1 MAATNGFGSQTHFL
15 GYLSRILGRKVDL
28 PEPHVVGRLIDL
40 VAVEQPPYPKISAM
54 VVRTRA
60 GMIRVDM
67 EKVHPAGLLVGRR
80 VDATQG
86 VAGPPR
92 QMMLL
97 PNEFRVHSLLMDK
110 QVVDVRGA
118 KVVRVN
124 DVQLELSDSD
134 LYLRR
139 VEVGLA
145 GAVRRLVAGILAP
158 RLVRHLA
165 GGLSER
171 GIPWDYVGL
180 VEPQS
185 AQIRL
190 KVHQQLARLHPA
202 DIADIIEDLGR
213 VDRKEL
219 VSLLD
224 TETAAQ
230 ALSEVEPPVQATVVE
245 DMQVD
250 KAADLLEE
258 MQPDEAADILG
269 DLSEERSK
277 ALLNAMEKDDAEE
290 VGELLNFDEDTAGG
304 LMTTEF
310 FRADPGWTVGQTL
323 AALRDADPDLL
334 GEMDEIPLT
343 DAGGRLVGI
352 VPLVRLIRYG
362 SDEPVTSAM
371 RRDAR
376 AVLSSAPLKEVVERF
391 EKYHLRGLAVVD
403 EFGSLIGLIT
413 IEDLFSRLAQKG

>member
-1 MAATNGFGSQTHFL
+1 MVHLSEILGLPVFDSANKRLGKLDDLRIDPLTGLVKYILIRRNGGALSVPWNQIGTFSPETRKVELREGVEVLPAGSCEGETLCVRRNVLDRQIIDTNG
-15 GYLSRILGRKVDL
+15 R
-28 PEPHVVGRLIDL
+28 
-40 VAVEQPPYPKISAM
+40 
-54 VVRTRA
+54 
-60 GMIRVDM
+60 
-67 EKVHPAGLLVGRR
+67 
-80 VDATQG
+80 
-86 VAGPPR
+86 
-92 QMMLL
+92 
-97 PNEFRVHSLLMDK
+97 
-110 QVVDVRGA
+110 

-124 DVQLELSDSD
+124 DVQLELSNSD

-180 VEPQS
+180 VEPES

-202 DIADIIEDLGR
+202 DVADIIEDLGR
-213 VDRKEL
+213 VERKDL

-224 TETAAQ
+224 KETAAQ
-230 ALSEVEPPVQATVVE
+230 ALSEVEPSVQATVVE
-245 DMQVD
+245 DMQVE

-269 DLSEERSK
+269 DLSQERSK
-277 ALLNAMEKDDAEE
+277 ALLEAMEKDDAEE
-290 VGELLNFDEDTAGG
+290 VGELLTFDEDTAGG

-310 FRADPGWTVGQTL
+310 FRADPGWTVAQTL
-323 AALRDADPDLL
+323 TALREADPDLL

-343 DAGGRLVGI
+343 DPGGRLVGI
-352 VPLVRLIRYG
+352 VPLVRLVRRG
-362 SDEPVTSAM
+362 LDESVTSAM

-376 AVLSSAPLKEVVERF
+376 AVLSSAPFKEVVERF

-413 IEDLFSRLAQKG
+413 IEDLFSHLAQNV

>member
-1 MAATNGFGSQTHFL
+1 MVHLSEILGLPVFDPENRRLGRLDDLRIDPLTGLVRFILIRRNSDTTSVPWSQVETFSPESRKIDLRENAEMLPEGACEGETLCVRQNVLDRQIIDTNG
-15 GYLSRILGRKVDL
+15 R
-28 PEPHVVGRLIDL
+28 
-40 VAVEQPPYPKISAM
+40 
-54 VVRTRA
+54 
-60 GMIRVDM
+60 
-67 EKVHPAGLLVGRR
+67 
-80 VDATQG
+80 
-86 VAGPPR
+86 
-92 QMMLL
+92 
-97 PNEFRVHSLLMDK
+97 
-110 QVVDVRGA
+110 

-124 DVQLELSDSD
+124 DVLLELSHGQ
-134 LYLRR
+134 LYVRR
-139 VEVGLA
+139 VEIGLA
-145 GAVRRLVAGILAP
+145 GAVRRLVAGILSP

-202 DIADIIEDLGR
+202 DVADIIEDLGR
-213 VDRKEL
+213 MERKVL

-230 ALSEVEPPVQATVVE
+230 ALSEIEPSVQATVVE
-245 DMQVD
+245 DMQVE

-269 DLSEERSK
+269 DLPEERSK
-277 ALLNAMEKDDAEE
+277 ALLEAMEKDDAEE
-290 VGELLNFDEDTAGG
+290 VGELLRFDEDTAGG

-310 FRADPGWTVGQTL
+310 FKADPGWTVAQTL
-323 AALRDADPDLL
+323 SALREVDPDLL

-343 DAGGRLVGI
+343 DSVGRLVGI
-352 VPLVRLIRYG
+352 VPLVRLVRHAP
-362 SDEPVTSAM
+362 DERVTSAM

-376 AVLSSAPLKEVVERF
+376 AVFPSAPLEDVVERF
-391 EKYHLRGLAVVD
+391 EKYHLRGLAVTD
-403 EFGSLIGLIT
+403 EFGFLMGLIT
-413 IEDLFSRLAQKG
+413 IEDLFSRLAEKA

>member
-1 MAATNGFGSQTHFL
+1 MVHLSEILGLPVFDSENKRLGKLDDLRIDPLTGLVKHILIRRNGNTLSVFWSQIETFSPETRKVGLREGAEMLPAGGCEGETLCVKRNVLDRQIIDTNG
-15 GYLSRILGRKVDL
+15 R
-28 PEPHVVGRLIDL
+28 
-40 VAVEQPPYPKISAM
+40 
-54 VVRTRA
+54 
-60 GMIRVDM
+60 
-67 EKVHPAGLLVGRR
+67 
-80 VDATQG
+80 
-86 VAGPPR
+86 
-92 QMMLL
+92 
-97 PNEFRVHSLLMDK
+97 
-110 QVVDVRGA
+110 

-124 DVQLELSDSD
+124 DVLLELSNSE

-180 VEPQS
+180 VETQS

-202 DIADIIEDLGR
+202 DVADIIEDLGR
-213 VDRKEL
+213 IERKEL

-230 ALSEVEPPVQATVVE
+230 ALSEVEPSVQATVVE
-245 DMQVD
+245 DMQVE

-269 DLSEERSK
+269 DLPEERSK
-277 ALLNAMEKDDAEE
+277 ALLEAMEKDEAEE
-290 VGELLNFDEDTAGG
+290 VGGLMSFDEDTAGG

-310 FRADPGWTVGQTL
+310 FRADPGWTVGRTL
-323 AALRDADPDLL
+323 TALREADPDLL

-343 DAGGRLVGI
+343 DTGGRLVGI
-352 VPLVRLIRYG
+352 VPLVRLVRRAP
-362 SDEPVTSAM
+362 DEPVTSAM

-376 AVLSSAPLKEVVERF
+376 AVLPSAPLEEVVERF
-391 EKYHLRGLAVVD
+391 EKYHLRGLAVTD
-403 EFGSLIGLIT
+403 QFGALIGLIT
-413 IEDLFSRLAQKG
+413 IEDLLSRLAQKA

>member
-1 MAATNGFGSQTHFL
+1 MVHLSEILGLPVFDSGSKRLGKLDDLRIDPLTGLVKQILIRRNGSTLSIPWNQIETFSPGSRKVELREGAEMVPAGSCEGETLCVRRNVLDRQIIDTNG
-15 GYLSRILGRKVDL
+15 R
-28 PEPHVVGRLIDL
+28 
-40 VAVEQPPYPKISAM
+40 
-54 VVRTRA
+54 
-60 GMIRVDM
+60 
-67 EKVHPAGLLVGRR
+67 
-80 VDATQG
+80 
-86 VAGPPR
+86 
-92 QMMLL
+92 
-97 PNEFRVHSLLMDK
+97 
-110 QVVDVRGA
+110 

-124 DVQLELSDSD
+124 DVQLELTDSG

-180 VEPQS
+180 VEAQS

-202 DIADIIEDLGR
+202 DVADIIEDLGR
-213 VDRKEL
+213 IERKKL

-230 ALSEVEPPVQATVVE
+230 ALSEVEPSVQATVVE
-245 DMQVD
+245 DMQVEH
-250 KAADLLEE
+250 AADLLEE

-269 DLSEERSK
+269 DLPEERSK
-277 ALLNAMEKDDAEE
+277 ALLDAMEKDDAEE
-290 VGELLNFDEDTAGG
+290 VGELLTFDEDTAGG

-310 FRADPGWTVGQTL
+310 FRADPGWTVGRAL
-323 AALRDADPDLL
+323 AALREADPDLL

-352 VPLVRLIRYG
+352 VPLVRLIRRD

-376 AVLSSAPLKEVVERF
+376 AVMSSAPLKEVVERF

-413 IEDLFSRLAQKG
+413 IEDLLSRLAQKG

>member
-1 MAATNGFGSQTHFL
+1 MVHLSEILGLPVFDSGNKRLGKLDDLRIDPLTGLVRQILIRRNSSTISAPWSQVETFSPGSRKVELREGAELGPAGECEGETLCVRRNVLDRQIIDTNG
-15 GYLSRILGRKVDL
+15 R
-28 PEPHVVGRLIDL
+28 
-40 VAVEQPPYPKISAM
+40 
-54 VVRTRA
+54 
-60 GMIRVDM
+60 
-67 EKVHPAGLLVGRR
+67 
-80 VDATQG
+80 
-86 VAGPPR
+86 
-92 QMMLL
+92 
-97 PNEFRVHSLLMDK
+97 
-110 QVVDVRGA
+110 

-124 DVQLELSDSD
+124 DVQLELSNSD

-277 ALLNAMEKDDAEE
+277 ALLEAMEKDDAEE

-310 FRADPGWTVGQTL
+310 FRADPGWSVGQTC
-323 AALRDADPDLL
+323 AALREADPDLL

-343 DAGGRLVGI
+343 DPGGRLVGI
-352 VPLVRLIRYG
+352 VPLVRLIRRG
-362 SDEPVTSAM
+362 LDEPVTSAM